1 MPLWIQVRCPAGI
14 FTAPMVKYLNEPGSQ
29 PVVDLFDSRFFPWPS
44 FASISNSHSFKEVDM
59 VGRVV
64 TFVLP
69 AVLNA
74 LAYASPVSSVP
85 EFCSSAAW
93 QHDELLQVMGSR
105 GVSCYAKMVCK
116 AELLGGSKA
125 PETETRILTS
135 TLYPSANGP
144 STVTV
149 TQTVTDG
156 DAVATGIGAG
166 AETTDIET
174 VYVTHVET
182 STYTETQ
189 TDRVTK
195 TTSTITTQETE
206 LASLTEVNTYTLYS
220 TYTTV
225 TDLVTT
231 STITQFATVLDT
243 QYQTTEITE
252 TNVISTFSNTEF
264 DATATVFTTIA
275 TQTLTIPTATAYTT
289 IPTATFTVVETVQ
302 TDYITVVTETD
313 YQTST
318 TVLTSPQVV
327 TQSVTSTVVT
337 NTVTQT
343 VATVTNTVF
352 QKRSLPTSAI
362 SDWRQSWISEY
373 GQDHFHSACSCVVK
387 QPLTMSSSQ
396 SYSAAS
402 PVTVHTTYEILTV
415 TGEAS
420 QPVTY
425 TETSTV
431 AKDVTISNSQP
442 LVGTKTVTSFQTIQ
456 TTDSEGVTTTIVI
469 TATDDVDA
477 FYT

>member
-1 MPLWIQVRCPAGI
+1 MA
-14 FTAPMVKYLNEPGSQ
+14 
-29 PVVDLFDSRFFPWPS
+29 
-44 FASISNSHSFKEVDM
+44 
-59 VGRVV
+59 GRVV

-74 LAYASPVSSVP
+74 LASASPVSSGP

-93 QHDELLQVMGSR
+93 QHDELLQAMGAR

-116 AELLGGSKA
+116 AELLGGPEA
-125 PETETRILTS
+125 PETETRTLTS
-135 TLYPSANGP
+135 TLYPSAYEP
-144 STVTV
+144 STVIV
-149 TQTVTDG
+149 TQTVTDS
-156 DAVATGIGAG
+156 DAVATGIGS
-166 AETTDIET
+166 ETTDIET

-189 TDRVTK
+189 TERVTE
-195 TTSTITTQETE
+195 TTSTITTQKTE

-252 TNVISTFSNTEF
+252 TNVVSTLTDTEF

-327 TQSVTSTVVT
+327 TQSVTTTVVT

-362 SDWRQSWISEY
+362 SDLRQSWISDY

-402 PVTVHTTYEILTV
+402 PATVHTTYEILTV
-415 TGEAS
+415 TAEAS

-431 AKDVTISNSQP
+431 TKGVTISNSQP
-442 LVGTKTVTSFQTIQ
+442 PVGTKTVTFFQTIQ
-456 TTDSEGVTTTIVI
+456 TTDSEAVTTTIVV